1 MSISTVERSIPITG
15 PQPSSIAPV
24 SSIGQAIDN
33 NSQAF
38 GTMLNEMVED
48 TNRAQ
53 VAGDN
58 AIVDLQA
65 GRAENLHEV
74 MIAMEKADL
83 SMRTLMQV
91 RNKAKAAYDE
101 MMRIHI

>member
-1 MSISTVERSIPITG
+1 MSISTVEKSIPITS
-15 PQPSSIAPV
+15 PQPSSIG
-24 SSIGQAIDN
+24 SIGQAINN

-38 GTMLNEMVED
+38 GSMLNEMVEN
-48 TNRAQ
+48 TNKAQ
-53 VAGDN
+53 IAGDN
-58 AIVDLQA
+58 AIVDLQS

-83 SMRTLMQV
+83 SMRTLMQI
-91 RNKAKAAYDE
+91 RNKAKSAYDE